1 MIHPPIPNVT
11 PLSDAA
17 VRAACEPHGLTL
29 GPRDVEALGYA
40 GALMA
45 RMIDHVR
52 EYPLE
57 ASTEPAHRFHA
68 DLDAT
73 R

>member
-11 PLSDAA
+11 PLTEAA

-29 GPRDVEALGYA
+29 AAKDIEALAYA
-40 GALMA
+40 GALLG
-45 RMIDHVR
+45 RMIDHIR
-52 EYPLE
+52 DYPLDP
-57 ASTEPAHRFHA
+57 ATEPAHRFHA
-68 DLDAT
+68 DPGAT

>member
-11 PLSDAA
+11 PLPEAI
-17 VRAACEPHGLTL
+17 VRATCEPHGLKL
-29 GPRDVEALGYA
+29 GPKDVEALAYG

-45 RMIDHVR
+45 RLIDHVR
-52 EYPLE
+52 AFDLD
-57 ASTEPAHRFHA
+57 AATDPAHRFHA
-68 DLDAT
+68 DPEAT